1 LPPAAPR
8 PVLKVVGGLVEVLGT
23 SLGPAFDS
31 VLAAAQAGVGWAR
44 TRVYEE
50 LAPAVAGYI
59 RAQGVADPSDATSDV
74 FVTVLTR
81 LPSFAG
87 DERQFRS
94 WVFTIAYRRVV
105 DEWRGRARQ
114 DALLRAQSPPA
125 PPAPPAED
133 VALTRLG
140 GERVAELLDTLTP
153 DQRHVLAL
161 RVVADLS
168 LEQVAELLGKP
179 VGAVKAL
186 QHRAL
191 ATLRRNLAG
200 EAVSR

>member
-1 LPPAAPR
+1 M
-8 PVLKVVGGLVEVLGT
+8 
-23 SLGPAFDS
+23 
-31 VLAAAQAGVGWAR
+31 
-44 TRVYEE
+44 
-50 LAPAVAGYI
+50 AGYA
-59 RAQGVADPSDATSDV
+59 RAQGVADPSDVTSDV

-81 LPSFAG
+81 LPSFTGNEA
-87 DERQFRS
+87 QFRS

-105 DEWRGRARQ
+105 DEWRAGPVRAPCGRPCRPPASPRPAAED
-114 DALLRAQSPPA
+114 DALA
-125 PPAPPAED
+125 
-133 VALTRLG
+133 RLG
-140 GERVAELLDTLTP
+140 GERVSDLLATLTP

-161 RVVADLS
+161 RVIADLS

-191 ATLRRNLAG
+191 ATLRRTIAG